1 MMTGPA
7 NGNGYGDVLE
17 HVIGILREITVDWD
31 VGEIS
36 TESRLATLNLESIN
50 LVYFIA
56 ELQQKYAL
64 KQQLF
69 TRIRA
74 ADRPIADLRVGD
86 VVDFVLEMRGAR
98 DQRPGEPST

>member
-1 MMTGPA
+1 MTGPA

-17 HVIGILREITVDWD
+17 HVIAILREITVDWD

-36 TESRLATLNLESIN
+36 TESRLAALNLESIN

-86 VVDFVLEMRGAR
+86 VVDVVLEMRGAR
-98 DQRPGEPST
+98 DQPPGESRS